1 MEREKLAEKRP
12 RERGCD
18 WGCYFRICLPE
29 TVQTGADPTC
39 CVLSRFSHVQ
49 HFATVWSPPDFSVHG
64 ILQARTLEWVAMSSS
79 RGSFRPRDPT
89 CISYISCTGRQVLY
103 HWPRVTTNSKSQELE
118 TLTVYANF
126 TLPAYLITSH
136 RK

>member
-1 MEREKLAEKRP
+1 MSNALQLYESTRLLCP
-12 RERGCD
+12 WD
-18 WGCYFRICLPE
+18 
-29 TVQTGADPTC
+29 
-39 CVLSRFSHVQ
+39 
-49 HFATVWSPPDFSVHG
+49 SPG
-64 ILQARTLEWVAMSSS
+64 KN
-79 RGSFRPRDPT
+79 
-89 CISYISCTGRQVLY
+89 ISYVSCTGWQVLY